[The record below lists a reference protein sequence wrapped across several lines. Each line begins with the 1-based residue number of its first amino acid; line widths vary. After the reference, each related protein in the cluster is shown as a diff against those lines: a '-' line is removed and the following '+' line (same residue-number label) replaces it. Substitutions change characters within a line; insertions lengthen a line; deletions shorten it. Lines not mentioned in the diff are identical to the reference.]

1 MANKLFEMMNNMP
14 QMGGAMGNFQNLMN
28 QFNQFRSMFRG
39 NAQQEVQQMLN
50 TGRINQEQLNQAMQ
64 MAQSFRNNMR

>member
-1 MANKLFEMMNNMP
+1 MANKLFEMMNSMP
-14 QMGGAMGNFQNLMN
+14 QMGGAMGNFQNFMN

-64 MAQSFRNNMR
+64 MAQSIRNNIR

>member
-64 MAQSFRNNMR
+64 MAQSIRNNIR